1 MKASER
7 SMTVFHLYLAMIRK
21 NAGYMLMYFAIFMTI
36 SVMIT
41 RSQGDVVRQ
50 MFAKSAVGIAVTDRD
65 ESVISKGLIDFL
77 AQENEIIPSD
87 GNETELTRKLYY
99 REAVYVLTIPEGF
112 GESLTD
118 TSSEPQLEVV
128 KLPGNAAG
136 YYLDADIEQFLSRVG
151 TYLAAGYEEKEAVE
165 KVLALKGSESE
176 VRIAEG
182 AYDYDHMPEYAY
194 TFNYYPYLYL
204 AVLIFS
210 VSFVLKAFREKQVA
224 DRLKA
229 CPIPERTQA
238 LQGLVAFCLVFV
250 VFWVLSILILLAADG
265 TDFFFSPH
273 RGWFLLNSFL
283 FLMVAASIAFFIG
296 NIAKSEIAITAL
308 TNVISLGMCFLGG
321 VFVSLDVLNENVQRF
336 SRFLPV
342 WWYVRVCNMLG
353 MRQGGLNT
361 ADLSLIRQSFLI
373 QGAFAAALLMLTLY
387 IIKKRSEKA

>member
-1 MKASER
+1 
-7 SMTVFHLYLAMIRK
+7 MTVFHLYLAMIRK

-165 KVLALKGSESE
+165 KVLALKGSA
-176 VRIAEG
+176 R
-182 AYDYDHMPEYAY
+182 
-194 TFNYYPYLYL
+194 
-204 AVLIFS
+204 
-210 VSFVLKAFREKQVA
+210 
-224 DRLKA
+224 
-229 CPIPERTQA
+229 
-238 LQGLVAFCLVFV
+238 
-250 VFWVLSILILLAADG
+250 
-265 TDFFFSPH
+265 
-273 RGWFLLNSFL
+273 
-283 FLMVAASIAFFIG
+283 
-296 NIAKSEIAITAL
+296 
-308 TNVISLGMCFLGG
+308 
-321 VFVSLDVLNENVQRF
+321 
-336 SRFLPV
+336 
-342 WWYVRVCNMLG
+342 
-353 MRQGGLNT
+353 
-361 ADLSLIRQSFLI
+361 
-373 QGAFAAALLMLTLY
+373 
-387 IIKKRSEKA
+387 